1 MSSSAGQYFQNSQ
14 YYNPQN
20 YNPQNYNPQFYTPL
34 VNVPTLNRLP
44 SHGELTASVELLIAH
59 VTKFSNRLDRIE
71 SRVNDWVNLGLAE
84 RMMIVERDVD
94 VLKKFHN
101 ENNTKIAATNI
112 ELDYAFVS
120 IKCAN
125 ERMIDNEKVVDRI
138 SDILAEH
145 ESRLRHYK
153 QRCRDNAKKC
163 AEIGILRRRL
173 SKVEDFNTEF
183 AECFESPSQ
192 LRGVVTE
199 VSNHVEEC
207 DRTLTYMVRYG
218 CSNGCEGASLSRADD
233 IPDYSNFCEDYKA
246 CDQDDGLEAW
256 KNVEEYFANYGDE
269 GDEGAGAA
277 EVLNCEA
284 REQATEQKEKVAP
297 SSSFQRSPTMATCD
311 GLYMGCET
319 VGDDE
324 DEDFE
329 KL

>member
-14 YYNPQN
+14 Y
-20 YNPQNYNPQFYTPL
+20 YNPQFYTPL

-71 SRVNDWVNLGLAE
+71 ARVNDWVNLGLAE

-101 ENNTKIAATNI
+101 EYDTKIAATNI
-112 ELDYAFVS
+112 ELDYAFDA
-120 IKCAN
+120 IKSAN

-138 SDILAEH
+138 SDIIAHH

-153 QRCRDNAKKC
+153 QRCRDNAKKS
-163 AEIGILRRRL
+163 AEIGILRRRV

-183 AECFESPSQ
+183 AECFENPSQ
-192 LRGVVTE
+192 LRGVITQA
-199 VSNHVEEC
+199 SNQVEEC
-207 DRTLTYMVRYG
+207 DRTLTYMVRHG
-218 CSNGCEGASLSRADD
+218 CGDGCVRTSLSRADD
-233 IPDYSNFCEDYKA
+233 IPDYSNFCEDYKV
-246 CDQDDGLEAW
+246 CDQDDRLEAW

-269 GDEGAGAA
+269 GGEA
-277 EVLNCEA
+277 EVLNHEA
-284 REQATEQKEKVAP
+284 REQVTEQKEKVAWSP
-297 SSSFQRSPTMATCD
+297 SFRCSPAMATCD
-311 GLYMGCET
+311 GMYAI
-319 VGDDE
+319 DE
-324 DEDFE
+324 WCVKKEEEKEDKDEEDDFE